1 MQMAWEFHSQAGNDL
16 HLRNSYPGLSQ
27 SHIMPVMVRNLRM
40 LPWTLTHL
48 KPAVTLE
55 SLMTQLT
62 PNPWNPSL
70 WALSTLKLPPGRFTV
85 SELRLCLLL
94 SLVSWAKCV
103 CPGPGTPACTELWGL
118 QFCCHLSESQQHDLC
133 SPVLGFLVGKITL
146 ISLLD
151 CIMGSKWN
159 NEQKKPTA
167 QCIVSS
173 QELLASQCY
182 ITLYNY

>member
-1 MQMAWEFHSQAGNDL
+1 MQMAWKFHSQAGNDL

-70 WALSTLKLPPGRFTV
+70 WALSTLKLPPGRFTI
-85 SELRLCLLL
+85 SELRPCLLL

-103 CPGPGTPACTELWGL
+103 SRPWHSCLHGTLRITVL
-118 QFCCHLSESQQHDLC
+118 LSLIRKPQHDLC

-173 QELLASQCY
+173 Q
-182 ITLYNY
+182 